1 MRFLIAAGLLASI
14 SLTACS
20 IPLAPGGTSVTR
32 ADAPGFATS
41 VLKSEVDTVSNV
53 QVVDARPSG
62 DLPVPPY
69 PEALKATDR
78 RHVRIPIRI
87 VVNRAGRVQSVTL
100 NAGAFTSMIPQFDA
114 YWQSIQQTVVT
125 WQFNPARKI
134 YLVPTPGREKMTI
147 EEELVDM
154 YLDYVITFDPRATT
168 SAAKAR
174 GDARR

>member
-20 IPLAPGGTSVTR
+20 SALAPGGTSVTR
-32 ADAPGFATS
+32 ADAPGFATPG
-41 VLKSEVDTVSNV
+41 LKSEVTVSNV

-69 PEALKATDR
+69 PESLKATDR

-87 VVNRAGRVQSVTL
+87 VVNRAGRVQSVSL
-100 NAGAFTSMIPQFDA
+100 NAGAFTSTIPQFDA
-114 YWQSIQQTVVT
+114 YWQSIQQTVVA
-125 WQFNPARKI
+125 WQFKPARKI

-147 EEELVDM
+147 EEEFVEM
-154 YLDYVITFDPRATT
+154 YLDYVITFDPQATT
-168 SAAKAR
+168 SAAKAL